1 MSRVIGIDLG
11 TTYSCVSVIEV
22 GQPVVIPN
30 AEGSRTTPSVV
41 AFAKNG
47 ERLVGHIAK
56 RQSITNPENTIYSV
70 KRFMGCKYQERADET
85 ARLPYQVVPGNN
97 NQILISVNDR
107 QFRPEEISAMVLQNL
122 KQIAEEYT
130 GEEITQ
136 AVITVPAYFND
147 AQRQATKD
155 AGQIAGLQVLRI
167 INEPTAAAL
176 AYGLDKQKPGII
188 AFYDLGGGTFDIS
201 ILELSG
207 GVFQVKATNG
217 DTHLGGDDFDRK
229 IMDWIMEVFEKETHI
244 DVSTEKMALQRIKD
258 AAEKAKCEL
267 SSALETTINLPFL
280 AADET
285 GPKHFETVL
294 TRATMEKL
302 TDDLVKRTIEPCKQA
317 LGDAK
322 LKTADIDAVVLVG
335 GMTRMPA
342 VREAVKNLFQ
352 QEPHK
357 GTNPDEVVAQGAAI
371 QGGVLT
377 GEVEEVLL
385 LDVTPLSLG
394 IETLGEVMTRLIPR
408 NTTIPTKKSQI
419 FSTVS
424 DDQPAVSVHVL
435 QGERE
440 MSKDNRMLGRFD
452 LVGIPPAAR
461 GVPQIEVTFDIDANG
476 IVQVSAKDLGTGRAQ
491 EIVIK
496 QHGGLTA
503 NEIERMVAEAGKHA
517 EEDQW
522 KKAYSQALNDAE
534 NLLYATEQTIRDF
547 SDKLSPQDL
556 KNTKAAISRLV
567 AARDDGPRKIGD
579 LKDAT
584 ERLQAIMH
592 KFAELIYSTP
602 GSGDAVV

>member
-70 KRFMGCKYQERADET
+70 KRFMGCKYQERAVET

-97 NQILISVNDR
+97 NQILITVNDR

-476 IVQVSAKDLGTGRAQ
+476 IVHVSAKDLGTGRAQ

-602 GSGDAVV
+602 GSGDAVE